1 MRSTPKDS
9 DSHTVDI
16 GPVEVSAVDG
26 RVHIAIGD
34 SAADLDAAAADDL
47 IHALSEAIEAAR

>member
-9 DSHTVDI
+9 HTVGI

-26 RVHIAIGD
+26 RVQVAIGD
-34 SAADLDAAAADDL
+34 STADLDPNAADDL
-47 IHALSEAIEAAR
+47 VHALLEAIEVAR

>member
-1 MRSTPKDS
+1 MRYTQDS
-9 DSHTVDI
+9 ESHTVDT

-34 SAADLDAAAADDL
+34 STADLDPAAADDL
-47 IHALSEAIEAAR
+47 VHALLEAIEVAR